1 MTLARAYN
9 KSMETNGLHLES
21 QAPASPTPSM
31 APPPADSQLFTALG
45 AAAAIGIAAALTP
58 VRTQLGQTNAALILV
73 VVIVA
78 AARLGGRVAGVATA
92 FAAALS
98 FNFFFTEPYLTLRI
112 SDRQDVIRVLLLFA
126 VGLIVGELAVVG
138 ERVDES
144 QAAAKAHVLRL
155 RRVSALVSEGAPVN
169 EIWNEIRDAMS
180 ATLHVEGCHF
190 ERSDNET
197 QLLAELAT
205 SVTDQKRLTFRDG
218 GFLLP
223 QQGCQI
229 SVRTDGRVLGRIVVR
244 RGTFQG
250 LTAADRATAAT
261 LADLLALA
269 LRSTEVP
276 EALL

>member
-1 MTLARAYN
+1 MPSTGAYN
-9 KSMETNGLHLES
+9 RAMETNGSHVGS
-21 QAPASPTPSM
+21 QAPASPTPTM

-45 AAAAIGIAAALTP
+45 AAAAIGLAAALTP

-73 VVIVA
+73 VIIVA
-78 AARLGGRVAGVATA
+78 AARLGGRVAGMATA
-92 FAAALS
+92 LAAALS

-112 SDRQDVIRVLLLFA
+112 SDRQDVIRVLLLFS

-144 QAAAKAHVLRL
+144 QAAAKAHLLRL
-155 RRVSALVSEGAPVN
+155 RRVSALVIEGSPMN
-169 EIWNEIRDAMS
+169 EIWNAIRDAVS
-180 ATLHVEGCHF
+180 ETLHAEVCYF
-190 ERSDNET
+190 ERSDKARR
-197 QLLAELAT
+197 LLTELTT
-205 SVTDQKRLTFRDG
+205 SVTDQKHLTFRDG
-218 GFLLP
+218 GFVMP
-223 QQGCQI
+223 DQGCQI

-244 RGTFQG
+244 RGTFHG
-250 LTAADRATAAT
+250 LTAADRAAAAT